1 MVTEVTMPRQSW
13 SGRLSLFSFAR
24 TMPRSS
30 FPPEPFVPLLRSV
43 CVAKSEPI
51 EIEATVSQALPNAM
65 FKLRLDGSDK
75 EILGI
80 VSGKMRKHFIRILP
94 GDRVKVELSPYDLTK
109 GRIVFRQ
116 K

>member
-1 MVTEVTMPRQSW
+1 
-13 SGRLSLFSFAR
+13 
-24 TMPRSS
+24 
-30 FPPEPFVPLLRSV
+30 
-43 CVAKSEPI
+43 VAKSEPI
-51 EIEATVSQALPNAM
+51 EIEAVVVTALPNAQ
-65 FKLRLDGSDK
+65 FKVRIDNSDK
-75 EILGI
+75 EILAH

>member
-1 MVTEVTMPRQSW
+1 LP
-13 SGRLSLFSFAR
+13 GFAR
-24 TMPRSS
+24 PTTLALWYLVETCI
-30 FPPEPFVPLLRSV
+30 FPGEV
-43 CVAKSEPI
+43 CVPKSEPI

-65 FKLRLDGSDK
+65 FKLKLDGSDR

>member
-1 MVTEVTMPRQSW
+1 M
-13 SGRLSLFSFAR
+13 
-24 TMPRSS
+24 
-30 FPPEPFVPLLRSV
+30 
-43 CVAKSEPI
+43 AKSEPI
-51 EIEATVSQALPNAM
+51 EMEAVVTQALPNAM
-65 FKLRLDGSDK
+65 FKIKLDGSDQ

-94 GDRVKVELSPYDLTK
+94 GDRVKVEISPYDLTK

>member
-1 MVTEVTMPRQSW
+1 
-13 SGRLSLFSFAR
+13 
-24 TMPRSS
+24 
-30 FPPEPFVPLLRSV
+30 
-43 CVAKSEPI
+43 VAKSEPI
-51 EIEATVSQALPNAM
+51 EIEATVVTALPNAM
-65 FKLRLDGSDK
+65 FKLRLDSNGK
-75 EILGI
+75 EILGH